1 MGWKV
6 KFDRS
11 AERELSKL
19 DLQTARRIL
28 AFLHDR
34 VAMLDDPR
42 SIGEA
47 LKWAKLEAF
56 WKYRVGNYRIIA
68 NIEDA
73 EVCVLVLRI
82 GNRRD
87 GLQPIKA

>member
-1 MGWKV
+1 MGWQV
-6 KFDRS
+6 KFERL

-19 DLQTARRIL
+19 DPQTARRIL
-28 AFLHDR
+28 AFLHGR
-34 VAMLDDPR
+34 VAMLEDPR

-47 LKWAKLEAF
+47 LKGAKLGAF
-56 WKYRVGNYRIIA
+56 WKYRVGDYRIIA

-82 GNRRD
+82 GNRR
-87 GLQPIKA
+87 KVYNR